1 MNEGIDM
8 ALMGA
13 KIASSKNQAAS
24 IAVHAISASYNIAQM
39 ARYRALNAEI
49 MNVQPSGGVH
59 CVDIRNQYRRELL
72 KHTVLSGL
80 YVLSLLDYRD
90 GNNGSNFPTGKM
102 LIY

>member
-24 IAVHAISASYNIAQM
+24 LTVHALSASYNIAQM

-49 MNVQPSGGVH
+49 MNVQPSGGIQD
-59 CVDIRNQYRRELL
+59 CVDIGNQYRRELL
-72 KHTVLSGL
+72 KHTVLTGL
-80 YVLSLLDYRD
+80 DVFSLFMIGLAGCEKR
-90 GNNGSNFPTGKM
+90 
-102 LIY
+102 